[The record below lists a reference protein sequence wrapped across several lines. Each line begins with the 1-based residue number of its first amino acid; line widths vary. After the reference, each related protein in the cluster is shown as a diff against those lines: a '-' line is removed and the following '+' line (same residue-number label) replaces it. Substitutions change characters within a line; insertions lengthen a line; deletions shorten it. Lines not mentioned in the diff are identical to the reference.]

1 VTPLRILH
9 VSVGLESGGAEMMLY
24 KLASRTDR
32 SRFDPY
38 VVSLTDE
45 GPVIGERLR
54 QAQIPLTALRFPLGV
69 PHPGLLLRLLREI
82 RTLRPHL
89 VQTWM
94 YHADLVG
101 AVAGQF
107 VRGIPIIWGLH
118 NSQSAPVYAK
128 RSLLR
133 VIAVNR
139 HLSRWL
145 PAQIVCCSEAV
156 RTVHADLG
164 YDAKKLHTIPNGID
178 TDEFL
183 PNTSA
188 RSDFRRELNL
198 LPEVPLI
205 GYIARWDP
213 RKDHAMFL
221 RAANLL
227 AREHRGV
234 HFILCGSGMAA
245 DNKDLVRLVADANL
259 GDRLHLLGLRRDA
272 PRVTAAL
279 DVASCCSSSESFALV
294 LGEAMACGVPVVSTD
309 QPGPASVIGND
320 GWTVPTG
327 DAAAMASAWRD
338 MLGLTPGQREEYG
351 RGARRRIIENFSIQ
365 KMVESYELLYT
376 EVAGRTK
383 RSQVPR
389 LRTV

>member
-1 VTPLRILH
+1 MTPLRILH

-24 KLASRTDR
+24 KLVSRTDR
-32 SRFDPY
+32 SRFEPY

-45 GPVIGERLR
+45 GPIIGERLK
-54 QAQIPLTALRFPLGV
+54 QAQIPVTALRFRRGV
-69 PHPGLLLRLLREI
+69 PHPSLVLRLIHEI

-101 AVAGQF
+101 GLAGRF

-118 NSQSAPVYAK
+118 NSHFDPKLAK

-133 VIAVNR
+133 VIAANG

-145 PAQIVCCSEAV
+145 PARIVCCSEAV

-164 YDAKKLHTIPNGID
+164 YDVKKLYTIPNGID

-188 RSDFRRELNL
+188 SAELRRELNL
-198 LPEVPLI
+198 GPDVPLV

-213 RKDHAMFL
+213 QKDHAMFL

-227 AREHRGV
+227 AREHSGV
-234 HFILCGSGMAA
+234 NFLLCGSGMNA

-259 GDRLHLLGLRRDA
+259 ADRLHFLGLRRDM
-272 PRVTAAL
+272 PHVTAAL
-279 DVASCCSSSESFALV
+279 DVASSCSSYGESFALV
-294 LGEAMACGVPVVSTD
+294 LGEAMACGVPVVSTNL
-309 QPGPASVIGND
+309 PGPASVIGND
-320 GWTVPTG
+320 GWIVPTG
-327 DAAAMASAWRD
+327 DAAAMASAWRE
-338 MLGLTPGQREEYG
+338 MLGLTPGKREAYG
-351 RGARRRIIENFSIQ
+351 TRARQRIIENFSIQ

-376 EVAGRTK
+376 EVAGR
-383 RSQVPR
+383 S
-389 LRTV
+389 

>member
-1 VTPLRILH
+1 MTPLRILH

-24 KLASRTDR
+24 KLVSRTDR
-32 SRFDPY
+32 SRFEPY

-45 GPVIGERLR
+45 GPLIGERLK
-54 QAQIPLTALRFPLGV
+54 QAQIPVTALRFQLGV
-69 PHPGLLLRLLREI
+69 PHPSLVLRLIREI

-101 AVAGQF
+101 GLAGRF
-107 VRGIPIIWGLH
+107 VRGIPVVWGLH
-118 NSQSAPVYAK
+118 NTRFDPKRAK

-145 PAQIVCCSEAV
+145 PARIVCCSEAV

-164 YDAKKLHTIPNGID
+164 YDAKKLCTIPNGID

-183 PNTSA
+183 PNTGASA
-188 RSDFRRELNL
+188 ELRRELNL
-198 LPEVPLI
+198 GPDVPLI

-213 RKDHAMFL
+213 QKDHAMFL

-227 AREHRGV
+227 AREHSGV
-234 HFILCGSGMAA
+234 HFLLCGSGMNA
-245 DNKDLVRLVADANL
+245 DNRDLVRVVADAHL
-259 GDRLHLLGLRRDA
+259 ADRLHLLGLRRDI
-272 PRVTAAL
+272 PYVTAGL
-279 DVASCCSSSESFALV
+279 DVASCSSSYGESFALV

-309 QPGPASVIGND
+309 LPGPASVIGND
-320 GWTVPTG
+320 GWIVPTG
-327 DAAAMASAWRD
+327 DAAAMASAWRE
-338 MLGLTPGQREEYG
+338 MLGLTPGKRREYG
-351 RGARRRIIENFSIQ
+351 TRARQRIIENFSIQ
-365 KMVESYELLYT
+365 KMVESYEMLYA
-376 EVAGRTK
+376 EVAGR
-383 RSQVPR
+383 
-389 LRTV
+389 L